1 MVWPDLT
8 SILSPI
14 RWAVVG
20 AVATR
25 LYMPERMTQD
35 LDIVIQT
42 VDGSQAR
49 QKLAAAGF
57 VYRGELS
64 IGGSSWTAPNGE
76 LIDILEGNDVWWTEA
91 IADAQSNRDAQG
103 LPVAPLPYL
112 VLTKFQAGRVQDI
125 ADVTR
130 MLGQAGEATLDAVR
144 VLFAQH
150 AVKDLQD
157 LESLIEL
164 GRLELQSSENKVV

>member
-42 VDGSQAR
+42 ADGSQAR

-57 VYRGELS
+57 CLPRGVEH
-64 IGGSSWTAPNGE
+64 WR
-76 LIDILEGNDVWWTEA
+76 LIMDGTQRRIDNIL
-91 IADAQSNRDAQG
+91 R
-103 LPVAPLPYL
+103 
-112 VLTKFQAGRVQDI
+112 R
-125 ADVTR
+125 R
-130 MLGQAGEATLDAVR
+130 
-144 VLFAQH
+144 
-150 AVKDLQD
+150 
-157 LESLIEL
+157 
-164 GRLELQSSENKVV
+164 

>member
-1 MVWPDLT
+1 MMWPDLT

-35 LDIVIQT
+35 LDIVIRS
-42 VDGSQAR
+42 VDGAQVR
-49 QKLAAAGF
+49 QKLAKAGF
-57 VYRGELS
+57 IYQGELN
-64 IGGSSWTAPNGE
+64 IGGSSWTTPNGE
-76 LIDILEGNDVWWTEA
+76 LIDILEGDDLWWTEA
-91 IADAQSNRDAQG
+91 ITDAQANRDAQG
-103 LPVAPLPYL
+103 LPIIPLPYL
-112 VLTKFQAGRVQDI
+112 VLIKFRAGRVQDI

-144 VLFAQH
+144 MLFVQYAPE
-150 AVKDLQD
+150 DMQD

-164 GRLELQSSENKVV
+164 GRLELQSSGNNEV